1 MYARNFVCFGELIC
15 FNRHADL
22 LLCMIHYHGGK
33 IILFLRL
40 DDEYLEVPQSTEVDE
55 GAVVTLR
62 CVHRFGW
69 SYTWRSNRRY
79 ITTTD
84 SKVS

>member
-1 MYARNFVCFGELIC
+1 MCFGELYVSIDMPIC
-15 FNRHADL
+15 YAILVHDTL
-22 LLCMIHYHGGK
+22 SWGK
-33 IILFLRL
+33 TVFFLRL
-40 DDEYLEVPQSTEVDE
+40 DDEYLEVPQSTEVAE

-79 ITTTD
+79 ITRTD